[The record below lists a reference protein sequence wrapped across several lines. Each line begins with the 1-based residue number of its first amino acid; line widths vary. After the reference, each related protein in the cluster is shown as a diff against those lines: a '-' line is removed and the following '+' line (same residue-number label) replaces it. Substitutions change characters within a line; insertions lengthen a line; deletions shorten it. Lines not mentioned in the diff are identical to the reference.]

1 MQTERVDFEQN
12 ARRVYTAVKRV
23 FYGRTRFSAVE
34 CDDDHFTIEGRRGW
48 LISPLSERVK
58 MRVVATGTQS
68 CEVIIESSSRSPI
81 NLFNLGAN
89 SRNVTQ
95 LGEYIRNEVY
105 RICRDEEIRLNP
117 SEIKLKPNEIKLKG
131 HIIWYEEQLYSS
143 AQSVETTSRLLIS
156 NGWRQR

>member
-1 MQTERVDFEQN
+1 MQREKVEFGQN
-12 ARRVYTAVKRV
+12 ARRVYTAVKQV

-34 CDDDHFTIEGRRGW
+34 CDDEHFTIEGRRGW
-48 LISPLSERVK
+48 LISPFTERVK

-68 CEVIIESSSRSPI
+68 CQVIIESSSRSVL

-117 SEIKLKPNEIKLKG
+117 SEIKLKPNEI
-131 HIIWYEEQLYSS
+131 
-143 AQSVETTSRLLIS
+143 
-156 NGWRQR
+156 N

>member
-1 MQTERVDFEQN
+1 MQTDRIQFEIN

-34 CDDDHFTIEGRRGW
+34 CDDEHFSIEVRRGW

-68 CEVIIESSSRSPI
+68 CQVIIESSSRSPL
-81 NLFNLGAN
+81 NLFNLRAN
-89 SRNVTQ
+89 FRNVTQ

-105 RICRDEEIRLNP
+105 RVSNTDEDIHF
-117 SEIKLKPNEIKLKG
+117 KPNEI
-131 HIIWYEEQLYSS
+131 
-143 AQSVETTSRLLIS
+143 RLRDNNIKFKE
-156 NGWRQR
+156 

>member
-1 MQTERVDFEQN
+1 MQRERVDFEQN
-12 ARRVYTAVKRV
+12 ARRVYTAVRRV

-34 CDDDHFTIEGRRGW
+34 CDDEHFTVEGRRGW

-68 CEVIIESSSRSPI
+68 CQVIIESSSRSPL

-105 RICRDEEIRLNP
+105 RLCSNEEIRLNP
-117 SEIKLKPNEIKLKG
+117 AEIKLKPNEIKL
-131 HIIWYEEQLYSS
+131 EEDK
-143 AQSVETTSRLLIS
+143 
-156 NGWRQR
+156 

>member
-1 MQTERVDFEQN
+1 MQRETVDFELN

-23 FYGRTRFSAVE
+23 FYGRTRFSSVE
-34 CDDDHFTIEGRRGW
+34 CDDEHFIVEGRRGW

-58 MRVVATGTQS
+58 MRVVATGTNS
-68 CEVIIESSSRSPI
+68 CQVIIESSSRSPL

-117 SEIKLKPNEIKLKG
+117 SEIKLKPNEI
-131 HIIWYEEQLYSS
+131 
-143 AQSVETTSRLLIS
+143 
-156 NGWRQR
+156 N

>member
-1 MQTERVDFEQN
+1 MQREEVDFSKQN
-12 ARRVYTAVKRV
+12 ARRVFTALKRV
-23 FYGRTRFSAVE
+23 FYGRTRFNAVE
-34 CDDDHFTIEGRRGW
+34 CDDEHFTVEGRHGW

-68 CEVIIESSSRSPI
+68 CQVIIESSSRSPL

-105 RICRDEEIRLNP
+105 RICNDDEIHLKP
-117 SEIKLKPNEIKLKG
+117 PEIKMRDNDIKFNRK
-131 HIIWYEEQLYSS
+131 
-143 AQSVETTSRLLIS
+143 
-156 NGWRQR
+156 